1 MTSEDFRQD
10 EQRVAELRTVLSN
23 PVLQEAMLI
32 IHDSKAI
39 VDASDASD
47 QLASVRKLSNLAGRA
62 EVIRELYELA
72 TPLSKPTPPKMPDYG
87 ITEEPPPDWKPI

>member
-1 MTSEDFRQD
+1 MTVEDFRQD

-39 VDASDASD
+39 VDADDASD

-72 TPLSKPTPPKMPDYG
+72 TPLAKPQPPKMPDYG
-87 ITEEPPPDWKPI
+87 INEEPPPDWKPI